1 MLKLYCAPHTIS
13 TVIVTT
19 LNEGVHW
26 EPIRVDVRGGEQL
39 QPEYLKLNPKGRV
52 PVLITPEGPLTETGA
67 ILEYIGE
74 TALPQLVP
82 LDPLARARMRE
93 VMYYL
98 ASTMH
103 VNHAHMR
110 RAYRWADQESSHK
123 DMAAKV
129 PETMA
134 ASAAYVDGLIVGP
147 YLFGNE
153 PTLAD
158 FYLYSVARW
167 LRDDG
172 VDPGKFPKIMELD
185 AAMRARPSVA
195 KAHAD
200 GFFGERKD

>member
-1 MLKLYCAPHTIS
+1 MIKLYCAPHTIS

-26 EPIRVDVRGGEQL
+26 EPILLDVRGGAQL
-39 QPEYLKLNPKGRV
+39 EPEYLALNPKGRV
-52 PVLITPEGPLTETGA
+52 PLLITPEGPISETGA
-67 ILEYIGE
+67 ILEYLGE

-82 LDPLARARMRE
+82 LDPLARAKMRE

-110 RAYRWADQESSHK
+110 RGYRWADQQSSFD

-134 ASAAYVDGLIVGP
+134 ASAAFLNDLIEGP
-147 YLFGNE
+147 LLFGEE

-167 LRDDG
+167 LEADG
-172 VDPGKFPKIMELD
+172 VDPTAYPKIMTLHKT
-185 AAMRARPSVA
+185 MRARPGVA

>member
-82 LDPLARARMRE
+82 LDPLARAKMRE

-110 RAYRWADQESSHK
+110 RAYRWADQQSSFD

-134 ASAAYVDGLIVGP
+134 ASAAYVNDLIEGP
-147 YLFGNE
+147 FLFGE
-153 PTLAD
+153 DPTLAD

-172 VDPGKFPKIMELD
+172 VDPAQFPKVVALD
-185 AAMRARPSVA
+185 EAMRARPSVA

-200 GFFGERKD
+200 GFFGARND

>member
-39 QPEYLKLNPKGRV
+39 TPEYLKLNPKGRV
-52 PVLITPEGPLTETGA
+52 PVLITPEGALTETGA

-74 TALPQLVP
+74 TALPKLVP
-82 LDPLARARMRE
+82 IDPLARAKMRE

-110 RAYRWADQESSHK
+110 RAYRWADLQSSFD

-134 ASAAYVDGLIVGP
+134 ASAAYVNDLIAGP
-147 YLFGNE
+147 YLFGKE

-167 LRDDG
+167 LEADG
-172 VDPGKFPKIMELD
+172 VDPANYPKIMDLHE
-185 AAMRARPSVA
+185 AMRARPSVA
-195 KAHAD
+195 KAHDD
-200 GFFGERKD
+200 GYFG